1 MKDQLIQYVNLLFAG
16 VSDCEDMKQEILQ
29 NTLDRYDDLI
39 AQGKSPQAAYH
50 LAITGIGDISEIISS
65 DAPITPKSE
74 VKQAISEEFD
84 SVHNRI
90 LKVVAIALYI
100 LSPIPLFIMCEVG
113 GDMSAVIGLCL
124 TLVIVAIATALLL
137 LRKKNEPKASEEN
150 KPTSVSENPL
160 RKSIDSLL
168 GAITLAVYL
177 IVSFVTGAWYITW
190 LIFPISGCVKGLIN
204 AILDLKEAAKHEN

>member
-16 VSDCEDMKQEILQ
+16 VPDCEDMKQEILQ
-29 NTLDRYDDLI
+29 NTLDRYEDLI
-39 AQGKSPQAAYH
+39 SQGKSPQAAYH

-65 DAPITPKSE
+65 DASITPKSE

-137 LRKKNEPKASEEN
+137 LRKKNESKASEEI
-150 KPTSVSENPL
+150 KPDSAPENPL
-160 RKSIDSLL
+160 RKSIDSLV

-177 IVSFVTGAWYITW
+177 IVSFATGAWYITW

>member
-1 MKDQLIQYVNLLFAG
+1 MKEQLIQYVNLLFAG

-50 LAITGIGDISEIISS
+50 LAITGIGDISEIIGTGTP
-65 DAPITPKSE
+65 AAPKSE

-84 SVHNRI
+84 HIHSRI

-100 LSPIPLFIMCEVG
+100 ISPIPLFILGQVS
-113 GDMSAVIGLCL
+113 GDTGAVIGLCV

-137 LRKKNEPKASEEN
+137 LRKNRASDAPKEEESA
-150 KPTSVSENPL
+150 PTPNQKL
-160 RKSIDSLL
+160 RKSIDSLTT
-168 GAITLAVYL
+168 AITLAVYL
-177 IVSFVTGAWYITW
+177 IVSFTTKAWAITW
-190 LIFPISGCVKGLIN
+190 IIFPISACVDGLIN
-204 AILDLKEAAKHEN
+204 AILDLKEANKHEN